1 MMNPTVMIVDDA
13 LFMRKI
19 LRGILEENGY
29 QVIAEAASG
38 IETMRR
44 LHDHTPDIIILD
56 IILPD
61 ANGLD
66 LLKSIF
72 SASPSSKVA
81 ICSAIGQEPVIQ
93 KALDLGA
100 RAFILKPFTPEKV
113 IATLASLKG

>member
-1 MMNPTVMIVDDA
+1 MIVDDA

-19 LRGILEENGY
+19 IRGILEENGF
-29 QVIAEAASG
+29 QVVAEAASG

-66 LLKSIF
+66 LLTSIF
-72 SASPSSKVA
+72 AASPASRVV
-81 ICSAIGQEPVIQ
+81 ICSAIGQQPVIQ

-100 RAFILKPFTPEKV
+100 TAFIQKPLTPEKV
-113 IATLASLKG
+113 ISALSDLEG

>member
-1 MMNPTVMIVDDA
+1 MSPTVMIVDDA

-29 QVIAEAASG
+29 QVVAEAASG

-44 LHDHTPDIIILD
+44 LHDHSPDIIILD

-66 LLKSIF
+66 LLTSIF
-72 SASPSSKVA
+72 SASPSSRVA
-81 ICSAIGQEPVIQ
+81 ICSAIGQEQVIR
-93 KALDLGA
+93 KAFDLGA
-100 RAFILKPFTPEKV
+100 QAFIQKPFTSEKV
-113 IATLASLKG
+113 VNALASMEI

>member
-1 MMNPTVMIVDDA
+1 MKPTVMIVDDA
-13 LFMRKI
+13 LFMRKVM
-19 LRGILEENGY
+19 RGILEDNGF
-29 QVIAEAASG
+29 QVVAEAASG
-38 IETMRR
+38 IETMRK

-72 SASPSSKVA
+72 SASPSSRIA
-81 ICSAIGQEPVIQ
+81 ICSAIGQEPVIK

-100 RAFILKPFTPEKV
+100 GAFIQKPLTPEKV
-113 IATLASLKG
+113 IAALASLEG

>member
-1 MMNPTVMIVDDA
+1 MNPTVMIVDDA

-29 QVIAEAASG
+29 QVVAEAASG

-44 LHDHTPDIIILD
+44 LHDHRPDIIILD

-72 SASPSSKVA
+72 SASPLSRVA
-81 ICSAIGQEPVIQ
+81 ICSAIGQEQVIQ

-100 RAFILKPFTPEKV
+100 KAFIQKPFTPEKV
-113 IATLASLKG
+113 ITALASMEG